1 MRLERR
7 KNNVFQLK
15 FKNAQADVI
24 ITDFLSPWIEM
35 FNEFIH
41 VEKVVI
47 LAQVP
52 DFEV

>member
-7 KNNVFQLK
+7 KNFKLK
-15 FKNAQADVI
+15 FKNVQYDVI
-24 ITDFLSPWIEM
+24 ITDFLSPWTEM

-52 DFEV
+52 DVEV